1 MIAWMLSFSED
12 LSSSL
17 WQLDT
22 RCMWRVPA
30 YFLEYLWHKSQKYH
44 NSIILNHMNTCTL
57 ARFQCI
63 YAWFA
68 FSIAKASK
76 ASKLLC
82 RVFGP
87 KCDYDGD
94 IVIWYFVYARMCVVQ
109 ALLALGF
116 ISSLRQR
123 GTSQLFGGC
132 VCNMHSVL
140 CSMLLVFLFL
150 VSKFLAFSWTIL
162 VSMFL
167 VFQCFLFFLK
177 NYVSM
182 FLVFLWKIKFFN
194 SRIVQYQ
201 ESCSPQSFAEAHQL
215 LVSNLARTSCHSFIY
230 DIIYELFTISSN
242 RLDFFFRHRYT

>member
-1 MIAWMLSFSED
+1 MLQVFSQGKVLQRYVQKSSCHDCIGQSVLIGNWVLCNENLAHILCIKVKRTMLFWKGHAFLD
-12 LSSSL
+12 PLFPCNIWLLGCSLSQRI
-17 WQLDT
+17 WVHRYDTLDT
-22 RCMWRVPA
+22 RCMWRVHA

-63 YAWFA
+63 YGWFA

-76 ASKLLC
+76 ASKILC
-82 RVFGP
+82 RAFGP

-94 IVIWYFVYARMCVVQ
+94 IVICYFVFARMCVVQ

-132 VCNMHSVL
+132 VCNMHSIL

-150 VSKFLAFSWTIL
+150 VS
-162 VSMFL
+162 MFL
-167 VFQCFLFFLK
+167 VFPEKFLF
-177 NYVSM
+177 
-182 FLVFLWKIKFFN
+182 
-194 SRIVQYQ
+194 
-201 ESCSPQSFAEAHQL
+201 
-215 LVSNLARTSCHSFIY
+215 
-230 DIIYELFTISSN
+230 
-242 RLDFFFRHRYT
+242 

>member
-1 MIAWMLSFSED
+1 MLIGNWVLCKENLAHILLHQGEAHHAFLGGSCFFGSTFPLQYMIAWMLSFSED

-30 YFLEYLWHKSQKYH
+30 YFLEYLCHKSQKYH

-63 YAWFA
+63 YYWFA

-76 ASKLLC
+76 ASKILC
-82 RVFGP
+82 RAFGP

-94 IVIWYFVYARMCVVQ
+94 IVICYFVFARMCVVQ

-140 CSMLLVFLFL
+140 CSMLLIFLFL
-150 VSKFLAFSWTIL
+150 FSKFLAFSWTIL

-167 VFQCFLFFLK
+167 VSMFLVFPEKFMFRCFLFFLK
-177 NYVSM
+177 N
-182 FLVFLWKIKFFN
+182 
-194 SRIVQYQ
+194 
-201 ESCSPQSFAEAHQL
+201 
-215 LVSNLARTSCHSFIY
+215 
-230 DIIYELFTISSN
+230 
-242 RLDFFFRHRYT
+242 

>member
-1 MIAWMLSFSED
+1 
-12 LSSSL
+12 
-17 WQLDT
+17 
-22 RCMWRVPA
+22 
-30 YFLEYLWHKSQKYH
+30 
-44 NSIILNHMNTCTL
+44 MNTCTL

-63 YAWFA
+63 YGWFA

-76 ASKLLC
+76 ASKILC
-82 RVFGP
+82 RAFGP

-132 VCNMHSVL
+132 VCNMHSIL
-140 CSMLLVFLFL
+140 CSMLFVFLFL
-150 VSKFLAFSWTIL
+150 VS
-162 VSMFL
+162 MFL
-167 VFQCFLFFLK
+167 DFPEKILFGCFLCFNVSCFWK

-182 FLVFLWKIKFFN
+182 FLVFCWKITFFN

-215 LVSNLARTSCHSFIY
+215 LVSNLARTSCPSFFY
-230 DIIYELFTISSN
+230 DIIYEPFTIYSN
-242 RLDFFFRHRYT
+242 RLEKFFRHRYT